1 MLVAL
6 SLFALPLF
14 SAPKYLKNPE
24 SYLWEK
30 NESQTGRFVLRL
42 VGDGGSSVTINYQFH
57 GFYVGYFAGT
67 LDRLIP
73 IKTNIK
79 MSSVVRRV
87 YGKSETIDEFKMHSQ
102 VYSDVPTLENSNT
115 YTAPFQINWDYG
127 RRPEF
132 VQTMFRVNEGMLILS
147 PHSGKGDQMHPATFS
162 GMRTSV
168 TEESDGG
175 CTVDKDE
182 ISTAFFGFSTGD
194 SLDPEDGLNESLS
207 RVSVPLSQLPEAI
220 RTEDRYKYSHR
231 LNHLFDR
238 DGGISTSHCVVGNGD
253 QSVDLS
259 MNLDVNFLHETEM
272 YLSPMIYE
280 TEAKWM
286 PTPGDI
292 RFYRLHLKKTFGEIE
307 AIQFGLDE
315 VSEHPG
321 VATNAGYY
329 KHCLIPPRQTDEERW
344 ETDGVISDRSNQSCP
359 DLGGDHIANDW
370 YTSAMYKSKYS
381 VPSRFT
387 PYKFDR
393 SYVKFNKSPV
403 DNMPDVFFTDLDQEP
418 IADVYPDIEYTIV
431 DPKHYDPGKGYSYS
445 YSDKVEIIQQL
456 RQIGKTDHL
465 AWRNAYFAFV
475 RIMDYGA
482 SARLFADIKIEG
494 EWQRATAWG
503 DNAYGED
510 YGDYYGD
517 YLLIPN
523 DQNRDGIQDQWARDR
538 NVNDPIEDLD
548 IHMSA
553 QFLGDGLT
561 AFEEYRGLIYDKSPQ
576 RSSLDHHRTDPKIK
590 QIFVHPY
597 ENDANLLR
605 LLLRTSRSVF
615 RAFASNL
622 LDLVVLD
629 EDEFEDEIVNYNET
643 THRLGSQYSI
653 VAMTLWQ
660 LSKIAY
666 DEEVSAFSTEPWGP
680 SIGGRATLGPPRQGR
695 NTAILALPNTP
706 SSFYYLGHEI
716 GHQLSIEHPG
726 DGDITSKANGT
737 IAVKHGQHSGNVNS
751 LMRYNSARY
760 ICHESKEVCKEQAAL
775 GVVHWDWDPMKPS
788 QLPQPLYFSWNGK
801 GTGVNS
807 NNSWAGDSLRGGDL
821 PQLNVKSY

>member
-1 MLVAL
+1 L

-14 SAPKYLKNPE
+14 AAPKYLKNPE

-87 YGKSETIDEFKMHSQ
+87 YGNSETIDEFKMHSQ

-115 YTAPFQINWDYG
+115 YTAPFQINWDFG

-132 VQTMFRVNEGMLILS
+132 VQTSFRVNEGMLILS
-147 PHSGKGDQMHPATFS
+147 PHSGRGDQMHPATFS

-168 TEESDGG
+168 TEETDGG

-182 ISTAFFGFSTGD
+182 ISTAFFSFETGD
-194 SLDPEDGLNESLS
+194 TLDPEDELNESLS
-207 RVSVPLSQLPEAI
+207 SVSVPLSQLPEAI

-231 LNHLFDR
+231 MNHLFDR

-359 DLGGDHIANDW
+359 DLGGDHIADDW

-381 VPSRFT
+381 VPNRFHEYT
-387 PYKFDR
+387 FER
-393 SYVKFNKSPV
+393 SYMKFSKSPV

-418 IADVYPDIEYTIV
+418 IADHYPDIEYTIV
-431 DPKHYDPGKGYSYS
+431 DPKHYDPGMGYSYS

-482 SARLFADIKIEG
+482 SARLFADIKIDG

-503 DNAYGED
+503 DNAYGKD
-510 YGDYYGD
+510 YGDYYGN

-523 DQNRDGIQDQWARDR
+523 DQNRDGIQDQWARDH
-538 NVNDPIEDLD
+538 NVNEPIEDLD
-548 IHMSA
+548 THLGA

-561 AFEEYRGLIYDKSPQ
+561 AFEEYRGLIYDNSVSRNQLTHYRTSPVE
-576 RSSLDHHRTDPKIK
+576 K
-590 QIFVHPY
+590 QIFVHPFG
-597 ENDANLLR
+597 NDVTLIR
-605 LLLRTSRSVF
+605 LLLKEPNSARSIYDHGG
-615 RAFASNL
+615 L
-622 LDLVVLD
+622 KLVVLA

-643 THRLGSQYSI
+643 VHRSGSQYVI
-653 VAMTLWQ
+653 VPMTKQ
-660 LSKIAY
+660 QFSRVAY
-666 DEEVSAFSTEPWGP
+666 AESVSAFTYQYLKN
-680 SIGGRATLGPPRQGR
+680 IGGKASSVGPPRQNE
-695 NTAILALPNTP
+695 NTLVIVSMNARTLA
-706 SSFYYLGHEI
+706 HEI
-716 GHQLSIEHPG
+716 GHQVNIHHPG
-726 DGDITSKANGT
+726 NKDLRWIDDKYV
-737 IAVKHGQHSGNVNS
+737 AVKHGEHSGNVQS
-751 LMRYNSARY
+751 VMRYRVADYLCDSHWTICETQALLGKIHADWIPVSWEPSVFDELLFDPVQY
-760 ICHESKEVCKEQAAL
+760 IF
-775 GVVHWDWDPMKPS
+775 S
-788 QLPQPLYFSWNGK
+788 QDGK

-807 NNSWAGDSLRGGDL
+807 NNSMAGDAERDGDL